1 MPTPRTLSS
10 TARAGL
16 LAEAG
21 PAASRLLTTV
31 EAAALLDL
39 SPRTLERRRTA
50 QNPVLPHV
58 EVVPGRVR
66 YRLADVLT
74 HLERSRK
81 PAPDRTGSPTSHAAD
96 AALSTPKP
104 RRKPLKSPP
113 MRLQEARP

>member
-1 MPTPRTLSS
+1 MTFDDNAAIELRGSRAMPTPRTLSS

-58 EVVPGRVR
+58 E
-66 YRLADVLT
+66 
-74 HLERSRK
+74 
-81 PAPDRTGSPTSHAAD
+81 
-96 AALSTPKP
+96 
-104 RRKPLKSPP
+104 SPP
-113 MRLQEARP
+113 C